1 MERKNVCLQAL
12 FLVIKE
18 HPKAFNMRDNNF
30 YEKISSNFQCDFSL
44 YMIIHGIL
52 LKVRHLKLV

>member
-1 MERKNVCLQAL
+1 MDFKMFARKL

-30 YEKISSNFQCDFSL
+30 YERFPQFQ
-44 YMIIHGIL
+44 
-52 LKVRHLKLV
+52 